1 MKSGLRPSKRIPID
15 PLERAEENAR
25 AYQDLARADAR
36 RLPQYEPDDE
46 ESTARHDVPSVHVHV
61 HQDSIPDRESA
72 SGLPELPKKGPW
84 RWLALLVGTAVA
96 AGLTWLGDRLGK

>member
-1 MKSGLRPSKRIPID
+1 VEAASDAL
-15 PLERAEENAR
+15 
-25 AYQDLARADAR
+25 DLATDVIASTMQDSTLSDAD
-36 RLPQYEPDDE
+36 D
-46 ESTARHDVPSVHVHV
+46 TARVNVPSVHVHV